1 MDAAA
6 AALADLSEISSQ
18 VEAAVVVDADGA
30 VLAATGEGIGRET
43 LARTGL
49 ALIET
54 AEAEFGGSRSVC
66 RMEVALREG
75 SVFVVLESGLG
86 IVARTSPSPASGLVF
101 YDLGTCLDAVA
112 ASRSKPKRRRTTRKT
127 EAADA

>member
-30 VLAATGEGIGRET
+30 VLADTPEGSGEA
-43 LARTGL
+43 LARIGL

-75 SVFVVLESGLG
+75 SVFVALESGLG

-112 ASRSKPKRRRTTRKT
+112 TARTKPRRRRTTKKA

>member
-18 VEAAVVVDADGA
+18 VQAAVVVDADGA
-30 VLAATGEGIGRET
+30 VLAATGAGGGGEP

-49 ALIET
+49 GLIEA

-75 SVFVVLESGLG
+75 SVFVALESGLG
-86 IVARTSPSPASGLVF
+86 IVARTTPSPASGLVF
-101 YDLGTCLDAVA
+101 YDLGTCLSAVA
-112 ASRSKPKRRRTTRKT
+112 AARSKPKRRRTTKKT
-127 EAADA
+127 KAADA